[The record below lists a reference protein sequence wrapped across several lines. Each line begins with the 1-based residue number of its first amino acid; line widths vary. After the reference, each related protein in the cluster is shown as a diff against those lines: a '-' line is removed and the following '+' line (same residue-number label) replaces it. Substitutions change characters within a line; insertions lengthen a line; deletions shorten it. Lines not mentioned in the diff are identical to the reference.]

1 MALDLGFVTQT
12 TMHYDDAFPAA
23 AAMELDYVE
32 LMLDGHHERSDL
44 DADAVADAAD
54 DANLDLLV
62 HLPFAL
68 DIGSPFE
75 HVREGAIRELSAAL
89 ETAAPF
95 GAEKAVVHAS
105 SDAWRPA
112 WDEATIQDAILE
124 SLSELEVVAEEVG
137 VELCVENIP
146 GEWFGLDEFERLFD
160 EIDLSMTF
168 DTGHAYIEGYD
179 SAAQAEFV
187 AEHADR
193 ISHVHV
199 NDTRKQADEH
209 VPVGSGFLDFGRIL
223 DPLEDATLSIEVF
236 TPSYEYVGLSANNL
250 RRAVDALEEP

>member
-12 TMHYDDAFPAA
+12 TMHYSDALPAA

-44 DADAVADAAD
+44 DTDAVRAAAD
-54 DANLDLLV
+54 DTDLDLAV
-62 HLPFAL
+62 HLPFCL
-68 DIGSPFE
+68 DIGSPSE
-75 HVREGAIRELSAAL
+75 HVREGAIRELSAAI
-89 ETAAPF
+89 ETAADLD
-95 GAEKAVVHAS
+95 AEKAVVHAS

-112 WDEATIQDAILE
+112 WDEETIKSHILD
-124 SLSELEVVAEEVG
+124 SLSELQVVAAEFG
-137 VELCVENIP
+137 VELCVENVP
-146 GEWFGLDEFERLFD
+146 GEWFGLDDFERLFEETD
-160 EIDLSMTF
+160 CSMTF
-168 DTGHAYIEGYD
+168 DTGHAYIDGSD

-187 AEHADR
+187 ASNADR

-236 TPSYEYVGLSANNL
+236 TPSYEYVGLSANTL
-250 RRAVDALEEP
+250 RREVDGLESP

>member
-12 TMHYDDAFPAA
+12 TMHYTDALPAA

-32 LMLDGHHERSDL
+32 LMLDGHHEHSRL
-44 DADAVADAAD
+44 DTDSVRET
-54 DANLDLLV
+54 ANETGLDLAV
-62 HLPFAL
+62 HLPFTL
-68 DIGSPFE
+68 DLGAPHE

-89 ETAAPF
+89 ETAADL
-95 GAEKAVVHAS
+95 GAGKAVVHAS
-105 SDAWRPA
+105 SEAWRAA
-112 WDEATIQDAILE
+112 WDAATVQDAILD
-124 SLSELEVVAEEVG
+124 SLDELAVVAEEVG
-137 VELCVENIP
+137 VELCVENVP
-146 GEWFGLDEFERLFD
+146 DEWFGLDDFDRVFE
-160 EIDLSMTF
+160 ETDLSMTF

-179 SAAQAEFV
+179 SAAQSEFV

-199 NDTRKQADEH
+199 NDTRKREDEH

-250 RRAVDALEEP
+250 RRSVDALEEP

>member
-75 HVREGAIRELSAAL
+75 HVREGAIRELSA
-89 ETAAPF
+89 AAPF